1 MRVRNVWLLVL
12 TGFLHVSLVV
22 FCWGNNDAASTSPPH
37 SAEGIPDQVYTA
49 VVLRDFPPLYQT
61 DAENNPTGYAIDVLK
76 QVADRAGFDVTYLI
90 VDNWAEAADAVKT
103 GRGDLVPA
111 YGVTSETGEDFVYS
125 TVVET
130 IPVSVFVRHGTTA
143 IQGANTLA
151 GQKTAVLHGGSAER
165 ELTARAG
172 IDLVSA
178 YNAETAV
185 MQLLSGE
192 VDAFVFPYPVMMQLL
207 RRSRIT
213 DKIKAAGAPLYELS
227 RSFLLRPEDTRLL
240 GRINAALEDYSG
252 SEQQLADYARW
263 YGEDPPFW
271 TAERVFQGMA
281 GLMLGGLALFLVL
294 HYVVM
299 GRTNRRLRETVHELN
314 MAHDEIAVWNQE
326 LEKRVQDRTRQLSV
340 ANEELA
346 SFSYSVSHD
355 LRAPLRGIDGWSQ
368 ALLEDYGNSLD
379 EEAKTYLDRVRSETQ
394 RMGYLIDDLLNL
406 SRTTRMEMQTS
417 TVSLSEL
424 AWRVVERLR
433 EAEPD
438 RDVQVEIQTQMS
450 VVSDAR
456 LLEVVLTNL
465 IGNAWKFTAGR
476 SPGKIELGWSDQR
489 EQENLVYYVKDNGV
503 GFDMNY
509 AQHLFG
515 VFQRMHKPSEF
526 PGTGV
531 GLAMVKRILHR
542 LNGRIWAE
550 AAPDQGAVFYFTV
563 EEAS

>member
-489 EQENLVYYVKDNGV
+489 EQENLVYYLKDNGV